1 MNVGLVGPRG
11 LVGEEL
17 LFLLKSKLNLHPKI
31 FGRDTI
37 LDFSNLDLLFLCT
50 PSDVSRKIAAHAIKQ
65 NVQVID
71 LSSAFRK
78 DPDIPLVLPAVNSYL
93 INNRSSII
101 SCPNCVVAILLM
113 VLFPLHKK
121 YKISN
126 LNLTTFQA
134 ASGKGRGGL
143 EELIMKSGPEIFPH
157 PLHENLFLHES
168 TLFENGYSGEEDKI
182 INETKKILDEPNLNI
197 NVVAVRVAVKRA
209 HSIALNVSF
218 YESPDDCIEILKNSR
233 GIEFHPSPTPL
244 IAEHK
249 ENVYYGRVRKDL
261 SKKNSLDIWIVGD
274 QLLRGAA
281 LTAFEIFKYLQTNET
296 TLKKQ

>member
-1 MNVGLVGPRG
+1 MYIGLVGPRG

-17 LFLLKSKLNLHPKI
+17 LFLLKSKLNTIPKI
-31 FGRDTI
+31 FGKDSI

-50 PSDVSRKIAAHAIKQ
+50 PSDVSRKIANLAIKQ
-65 NVQVID
+65 NIQVID

-93 INNRSSII
+93 INNHSRII
-101 SCPNCVVAILLM
+101 SCPNCVVAIVLM
-113 VLFPLHKK
+113 VLFPLHQK
-121 YKISN
+121 YKITN
-126 LNLTTFQA
+126 LHMTTYQA

-143 EELIMKSGPEIFPH
+143 EELVNKSGPNFFPH

-168 TLFENGYSGEEDKI
+168 NLLENGYSGEEDKI
-182 INETKKILDEPNLNI
+182 IHETKKILNEPNLKV

-218 YESPDDCIEILKNSR
+218 EESPDDCIEILKNSS

-244 IAEHK
+244 LAEHK

-281 LTAFEIFKYLQTNET
+281 LTAFEIFKYLET
-296 TLKKQ
+296 QKNNPIKR